1 MEGRKLA
8 WVLIFIGAAVA
19 ISGILMRRS
28 HNPALN
34 GKASIIGWIGIAI
47 IVIGRI
53 FLGRKRPKSPSPN
66 RGS

>member
-1 MEGRKLA
+1 
-8 WVLIFIGAAVA
+8 
-19 ISGILMRRS
+19 MRRS